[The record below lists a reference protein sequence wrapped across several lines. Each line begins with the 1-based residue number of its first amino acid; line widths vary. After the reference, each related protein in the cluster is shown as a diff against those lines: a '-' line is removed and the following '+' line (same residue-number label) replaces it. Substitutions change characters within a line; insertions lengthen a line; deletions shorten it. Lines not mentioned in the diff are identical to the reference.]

1 MNDTLFN
8 FLGVAVGT
16 FGGIVASSKL
26 VNYRLQ
32 ELEKKVDKHNSV
44 IERTYKLEQDF
55 CLIDEKMRVANYRIA
70 GLEGEVKK

>member
-8 FLGVAVGT
+8 FLGVAIGT

-55 CLIDEKMRVANYRIA
+55 CLIDEKMRVANHRI
-70 GLEGEVKK
+70 GDLEDRK

>member
-8 FLGVAVGT
+8 FLGVAIGT

-44 IERTYKLEQDF
+44 IERNLINLEQDF
-55 CLIDEKMRVANYRIA
+55 WGLNREK
-70 GLEGEVKK
+70 

>member
-44 IERTYKLEQDF
+44 IQKEPYKPG
-55 CLIDEKMRVANYRIA
+55 A
-70 GLEGEVKK
+70 GLLLNR

>member
-44 IERTYKLEQDF
+44 IERTYKLEQVV
-55 CLIDEKMRVANYRIA
+55 CLLDERQEVANHRIKD
-70 GLEGEVKK
+70 LEGEVKK

>member
-32 ELEKKVDKHNSV
+32 ELEKKVDKHNTV
-44 IERTYKLEQDF
+44 IERTYKLEQSV
-55 CLIDEKMRVANYRIA
+55 CIIDEKMKVANHRIDD
-70 GLEGEVKK
+70 LEKEG

>member
-32 ELEKKVDKHNSV
+32 ELEKKVDKHNTV
-44 IERTYKLEQDF
+44 IERTYKLEQVV
-55 CLIDEKMRVANYRIA
+55 CLLDERQEVANHRIKD
-70 GLEGEVKK
+70 LEGEVKK

>member
-44 IERTYKLEQDF
+44 IERTYKLEQSV
-55 CLIDEKMRVANYRIA
+55 CLIDEKMKVANHRIDD
-70 GLEGEVKK
+70 LEKEG